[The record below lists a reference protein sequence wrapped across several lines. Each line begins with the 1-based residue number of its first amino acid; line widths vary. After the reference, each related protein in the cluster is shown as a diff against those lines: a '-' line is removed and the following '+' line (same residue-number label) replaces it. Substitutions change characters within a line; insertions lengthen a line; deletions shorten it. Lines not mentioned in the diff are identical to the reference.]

1 MWEKWLNIKDL
12 GRSAAQLGDS
22 YCLVLEPRLAI
33 SALLSN
39 VQSVARFASPKA
51 GRTRVGPIGIDFG
64 LESVHL
70 VQLQSVGGAH
80 PVLRARATLPFGESR
95 QSLLSNPGRIQA
107 LMKKALKSDKFKGRN
122 AVVALPVG
130 LFRTLS
136 INYQSKPD
144 KDDGAAVLRIMQD
157 RLDGELSDYVLD
169 YLPVKSRSK
178 NNERLALVAVS
189 ERDPIVSFLE
199 SIRKS
204 GLTVDAL
211 EIGPVAISRLVGAL
225 SEEDHTKN
233 VLVINS
239 GRSASYLTLISGTDL
254 LFDQQVNFGEN
265 SLVQQLSET
274 LELSTQMARDMVRR
288 SGIRSENETGLTE
301 TISEILKP
309 QFMTLV
315 DEIKRVC
322 LYAAAETRG
331 GGVSRVYLLGSLARW
346 PGADEL
352 LSTLAELEVA
362 EIRDPLLTFRPGEKD
377 EGDHPLSPELAVATG
392 LALNGSDHHG

>member
-1 MWEKWLNIKDL
+1 M
-12 GRSAAQLGDS
+12 
-22 YCLVLEPRLAI
+22 AI
-33 SALLSN
+33 SALLSS
-39 VQSVARFASPKA
+39 VQSVARFASPNA
-51 GRTRVGPIGIDFG
+51 GRTHVGPIGIDFG

-80 PVLRARATLPFGESR
+80 PVLRARATVPFGESR
-95 QSLLSNPGRIQA
+95 QSLLNNPSRFRA
-107 LMKKALKSDKFKGRN
+107 LLKKALASDKFRGRN
-122 AVVALPVG
+122 AVIALPVG

-136 INYQSKPD
+136 INYLAKPD
-144 KDDGAAVLRIMQD
+144 RNDGAAVLRIMQD
-157 RLDGELSDYVLD
+157 RLEGDLSDYVLD

-189 ERDPIVSFLE
+189 EREPVVTFLE
-199 SIRKS
+199 SIRKA

-239 GRSASYLTLISGTDL
+239 GRSASYLTLISGADL

-265 SLVQQLSET
+265 SLIQQLSET
-274 LELSTQMARDMVRR
+274 LELSKDMARDLVRR
-288 SGIRSENETGLTE
+288 SGIRSGNETTDETGLTE
-301 TISEILKP
+301 TIAEILKP
-309 QFMTLV
+309 HFMTLV

-377 EGDHPLSPELAVATG
+377 EGDQPLSPELAVATG

>member
-1 MWEKWLNIKDL
+1 M
-12 GRSAAQLGDS
+12 
-22 YCLVLEPRLAI
+22 AI
-33 SALLSN
+33 SALLQNAWSA
-39 VQSVARFASPKA
+39 ARAATPNSD
-51 GRTRVGPIGIDFG
+51 RIRVGPIGIDFG

-70 VQLQSVGGAH
+70 VQLQSIGSAH
-80 PVLRARATLPFGESR
+80 PVLRARATVPFGESR
-95 QSLLSNPGRIQA
+95 QSLLSSPERFRA
-107 LMKKALKSDKFKGRN
+107 LIKKALASDKFKGRN
-122 AVVALPVG
+122 AVVAVPVG

-136 INYQSKPD
+136 INYLSKPD
-144 KDDGAAVLRIMQD
+144 RDDGNAVLRIMKD
-157 RLDGELSDYVLD
+157 RLDGDLSDYVLD

-189 ERDPIVSFLE
+189 EREPIVTFLE
-199 SIRKS
+199 SMRKA

-225 SEEDHTKN
+225 SEEDHSKN

-254 LFDQQVNFGEN
+254 LFDQQISFGEN
-265 SLVQQLSET
+265 SLVEQLADT
-274 LELSTQMARDMVRR
+274 LELSKDMARDLVKR
-288 SGIRSENETGLTE
+288 SGVHTGSDAANEALDESGLAE
-301 TISEILKP
+301 TMSEILKP
-309 QFMTLV
+309 QFMVLV

-346 PGADEL
+346 PGAAEL
-352 LSTLAELEVA
+352 LGALAEMEVA
-362 EIRDPLLTFRPGEKD
+362 KIRDPLLTFRPGEKI
-377 EGDHPLSPELAVATG
+377 EGPLSPELAVATG